1 MCRCIMEI
9 KRDFY
14 LNKLIEKKWNKR
26 IKIITGLRRV
36 GKSYLL
42 FNLFKNHLLK
52 EKVLEDQIITFAFDN
67 AEDLR
72 LLERHLPEQKT
83 LLGRQ
88 GNTGLSVN
96 HLKFIE
102 FILEKTKDD
111 TKKYYILLDEI
122 QLLEYFVFVLNGLL
136 RHENFDV
143 YVTGSNSKLLSKDIA
158 TEFRGRGDAIHLYPL
173 SFKEY
178 FDCFNTDFDSAFFE
192 YSYFGGM
199 PIILNEKTHADKQKL
214 LKSLF
219 TEIYIKDITEY
230 NSLKNTDAFSQ
241 LLEILA
247 SQIGSFTNSSKLANT
262 FKSKIKIN
270 YNNETIKS
278 HIEYIKNSFLL
289 TEAKRYDLKGKKYIG
304 AGSKYYFA
312 DPGLRNALINF
323 RQVESTHIFENI
335 VYNQLILN
343 GFSVDVGMV
352 EISEKTESE
361 IKRKT
366 LEIDFVCNKLNERIY
381 IQVAYSLA
389 DLDKLN
395 QEKKSLLQVKDNFRK
410 VIVVQQNIH
419 KFFSEEGIEI
429 VSLKDFLLNGI

>member
-1 MCRCIMEI
+1 MEI

-52 EKVLEDQIITFAFDN
+52 EGVSEDEIITFAFDN

-72 LLERHLPEQKT
+72 ILENYLPTQKT
-83 LLGRQ
+83 LLGKQ
-88 GNTGLSVN
+88 GSRNLSVN

-102 FILEKTKDD
+102 FISSKTKDK

-136 RHENFDV
+136 RHENFDI
-143 YVTGSNSKLLSKDIA
+143 YVTGSNSKLLSKDIV
-158 TEFRGRGDAIHLYPL
+158 TEFRGRGDAVHLYPL

-178 FDCFNTDFDSAFFE
+178 FSSINVDFDTAFFD
-192 YSYFGGM
+192 YAYFGGM
-199 PIILNEKTHADKQKL
+199 PIVLLEKTNEDRQRL

-219 TEIYIKDITEY
+219 KEIYIKDIAEY
-230 NSLKNTDAFSQ
+230 NSLKNVDAFSQ
-241 LLEILA
+241 LLETLA
-247 SQIGSFTNSSKLANT
+247 SQIGSLTNPNKLANT
-262 FKSKIKIN
+262 FMSKIKVN
-270 YNNETIKS
+270 YSNETIKA
-278 HIEYIKNSFLL
+278 HIEYIKNAFLL
-289 TEAKRYDLKGKKYIG
+289 NEAKRYDIKGKKYIG

-312 DPGLRNALINF
+312 DSGLRNALINF
-323 RQVESTHIFENI
+323 RQIESTHILENI
-335 VYNQLILN
+335 VYNELILN
-343 GFSVDVGMV
+343 GFNVDVGGV
-352 EISEKTESE
+352 SVNEKTEFGTKKKE
-361 IKRKT
+361 

-381 IQVAYSLA
+381 IQVAFSLA

-395 QEKKSLLQVKDNFRK
+395 QEKKSLMQVKDNFRK
-410 VIVVQQNIH
+410 IIVVQQNIH
-419 KFFSEEGIEI
+419 KYFTEDGIEI
-429 VSLKDFLLNGI
+429 ISLKDFLLKGI

>member
-1 MCRCIMEI
+1 MCRCNMEI
-9 KRDFY
+9 KRDLY
-14 LNKLIEKKWNKR
+14 LNKLIEKKCNGR

-52 EKVLEDQIITFAFDN
+52 EKIEEDQIITFAFDN

-72 LLERHLPEQKT
+72 LLERYLPEQKT
-83 LLGRQ
+83 LLGKQ
-88 GNTGLSVN
+88 GSTGLFVN
-96 HLKFIE
+96 RLKFLE
-102 FILEKTKDD
+102 FILEKTKDK

-178 FDCFNTDFDSAFFE
+178 FACFNADFDTAFFE

-199 PIILNEKTHADKQKL
+199 PIILNEKNQADKQKL
-214 LKSLF
+214 LKLLF
-219 TEIYIKDITEY
+219 TEIYIKDIAEY
-230 NSLKNTDAFSQ
+230 NSLKNTDSFSQ
-241 LLEILA
+241 LLETLA
-247 SQIGSFTNSSKLANT
+247 SQIGSFTNPNKLENT

-270 YNNETIKS
+270 YDNETIKT
-278 HIEYIKNSFLL
+278 HIEYIKNAFLL
-289 TEAKRYDLKGKKYIG
+289 SEAKRYDLKGRKYIG

-323 RQVESTHIFENI
+323 RQVESTHILENI
-335 VYNQLILN
+335 VYNELILN
-343 GFSVDVGMV
+343 GFNVDVGTV
-352 EISEKTESE
+352 EVSEKSGSD

-366 LEIDFVCNKLNERIY
+366 LEIDFICNKLNERIY

-395 QEKKSLLQVKDNFRK
+395 QEKKSLLCIKDNFRK
-410 VIVVQQNIH
+410 IIVVHQNIH
-419 KFFSEEGIEI
+419 KFFTEEGIEI
-429 VSLKDFLLNGI
+429 ISLKDFLLNGI

>member
-1 MCRCIMEI
+1 MEI

>member
-1 MCRCIMEI
+1 MEI

-26 IKIITGLRRV
+26 IKIITVLRRV

-178 FDCFNTDFDSAFFE
+178 FDCFNEDFDSAFFE

-219 TEIYIKDITEY
+219 TEIYIKDIAEY
-230 NSLKNTDAFSQ
+230 NSLKNTDVFSQ
-241 LLEILA
+241 LLETLA
-247 SQIGSFTNSSKLANT
+247 SQIGSFTNPNKLANT
-262 FKSKIKIN
+262 FKSKIKVN

-278 HIEYIKNSFLL
+278 HIEYIKNAFLL

-323 RQVESTHIFENI
+323 RQVESTHILENI

-343 GFSVDVGMV
+343 GYSVDVGMV